1 MQNFSGLSGLGER
14 IKRGLSDWKN
24 SLSLIVQSP
33 PLDLSVISELDF
45 CLRDISKVRILID
58 CLEGEEWLWWIEE
71 RGYLDN
77 LFVLNAQL
85 SEADLLWLN
94 WLVDKYAGKN
104 DKAIKKIILK
114 HDNGICQELANCIIQ
129 KIVNN
134 SELFSEI
141 VLKEYLVLLDRL
153 LTDP

>member
-1 MQNFSGLSGLGER
+1 MVMVDR
-14 IKRGLSDWKN
+14 R
-24 SLSLIVQSP
+24 
-33 PLDLSVISELDF
+33 
-45 CLRDISKVRILID
+45 
-58 CLEGEEWLWWIEE
+58 EGI
-71 RGYLDN
+71 
-77 LFVLNAQL
+77 FIQFICF
-85 SEADLLWLN
+85 
-94 WLVDKYAGKN
+94 VDKYAGKN